1 MAAESPYVV
10 NTTVASRADEAF
22 DRWNESLNGLHAQYL
37 IAGDAYERICLDLTG
52 FIWMQVAIKM
62 GQAKPP
68 EDIKPVVLQGALVFA
83 DELSKR
89 VREVLRGIDGISG
102 QVPDKG
108 DSQS

>member
-1 MAAESPYVV
+1 
-10 NTTVASRADEAF
+10 
-22 DRWNESLNGLHAQYL
+22 
-37 IAGDAYERICLDLTG
+37 
-52 FIWMQVAIKM
+52 MQVAIKM